1 MKVLFWVGYANP
13 AWDKGVWMDNGMGG
27 SEFCVIK
34 LADYLDINGCD
45 VTVSGDVKTG
55 NWHGVKYVNHNDLL
69 KNRGPQ
75 GLDKAHNPQVYEHY
89 DVVIAI
95 NYLHVFKHLDEA
107 YIDYD
112 KVYFWMHNEY
122 FYKWHRGKKLYEWE
136 KYLTHPKLEII
147 VGVSNYHINE
157 HIKPLFETL
166 GYTPQQINTYIHS
179 IDNAIDLNDYNIDI
193 RVDKIKNRLIW
204 TSSPDRGLQ
213 LILDNWDD
221 WRQQIPDLTLE
232 ICCPPYA
239 VNWFGFD
246 VDKLEGV
253 NWQGNRCPN
262 DLKRE
267 IQKAEYWVYAS
278 NYTETYCISA
288 LEMMLGNVKIITN
301 GAGNIKNLVNDK
313 RGTIVGIDADEI
325 IKTIVDDNNNPG
337 KLTSKLA
344 HAYAF
349 ARHQNWGIRVKEWME
364 LIGNT
369 TSKPVSYTHLT
380 LPTICSV

>member
-1 MKVLFWVGYANP
+1 
-13 AWDKGVWMDNGMGG
+13 
-27 SEFCVIK
+27 
-34 LADYLDINGCD
+34 
-45 VTVSGDVKTG
+45 
-55 NWHGVKYVNHNDLL
+55 
-69 KNRGPQ
+69 
-75 GLDKAHNPQVYEHY
+75 
-89 DVVIAI
+89 
-95 NYLHVFKHLDEA
+95 
-107 YIDYD
+107 
-112 KVYFWMHNEY
+112 
-122 FYKWHRGKKLYEWE
+122 
-136 KYLTHPKLEII
+136 
-147 VGVSNYHINE
+147 
-157 HIKPLFETL
+157 
-166 GYTPQQINTYIHS
+166 
-179 IDNAIDLNDYNIDI
+179 
-193 RVDKIKNRLIW
+193 
-204 TSSPDRGLQ
+204 
-213 LILDNWDD
+213 LDNWND

-301 GAGNIKNLVNDK
+301 GTGNIKNLVNDK

-364 LIGNT
+364 LIGKT
-369 TSKPVSYTHLT
+369 TD
-380 LPTICSV
+380 

>member
-75 GLDKAHNPQVYEHY
+75 GLDNAHNPQVYEHY

-136 KYLTHPKLEII
+136 KYLTHPKLEKI

-179 IDNAIDLNDYNIDI
+179 IDNAIDLNDYNFDI
-193 RVDKIKNRLIW
+193 QVDKIKNRLIW

-364 LIGNT
+364 LIGKT
-369 TSKPVSYTHLT
+369 TD
-380 LPTICSV
+380 